1 VTQPVQNSLSVLG
14 EKAVVLPGEDDESS
28 ISEELDVRI
37 GRCILTL
44 FSLRDSFSRAVQ
56 KTTLRLFEFFGNQA
70 VVLPGGDESC
80 I

>member
-14 EKAVVLPGEDDESS
+14 GEAVVLPGEDDESS

-44 FSLRDSFSRAVQ
+44 FSLRDSFSGASKRRRSV
-56 KTTLRLFEFFGNQA
+56 FFGNQA
-70 VVLPGGDESC
+70 VALPGGDESS